1 MADGIMSKYE
11 ASNRD
16 AYLTAKQ
23 VCSKIMAS
31 NSLDKQTATEKSQ
44 PVNLVVPS

>member
-11 ASNRD
+11 ASDRD

-23 VCSKIMAS
+23 VCPKIMAC
-31 NSLDKQTATEKSQ
+31 NSLDKQITTENSQ
-44 PVNLVVPS
+44 PVNPLIPS